1 MTRAFVVDP
10 SLCRRILVEYRE
22 LPGLR
27 LSVRQAARLW
37 SLEPEDCR
45 ATLDFLVEGGWL
57 VRSPGT
63 ECDACQYAAGSQRPV
78 AHVTRGAAA

>member
-37 SLEPEDCR
+37 NLDAEACS
-45 ATLDFLVEGGWL
+45 ATLDFLVDGGWL
-57 VRSPGT
+57 VRSPGN
-63 ECDACQYAAGSQRPV
+63 ERCACHYAAGSKRLV
-78 AHVTRGAAA
+78 AQLTRSAA